1 MLQVLVLEFCT
12 DGMLQLRIYYQF
24 QGSKQE
30 IDTCVLPFQPFKP
43 FWSLTQFF
51 FTFLEVIYYR
61 IYQVVQE
68 FSKEPSLQYRGGLE
82 N

>member
-12 DGMLQLRIYYQF
+12 DGMLRLRIYYQF
-24 QGSKQE
+24 QESKQE
-30 IDTCVLPFQPFKP
+30 IDTFVLPFQPFKP
-43 FWSLTQFF
+43 FWSLMQFF

-61 IYQVVQE
+61 TYQVVQE
-68 FSKEPSLQYRGGLE
+68 FSVMPFLQYRGGMG